1 MREARRD
8 TDENPPLRAG
18 TDMIIGEPLVVV
30 YHSPPPPGCC
40 WLSFSEL
47 ETLCVKALSW
57 TATCSPCWWVLVVV
71 VVVVFEPQSYQE
83 PLHMHIFP
91 CNPSP
96 TGLPFVSRLHLGLVS
111 IFMSSR
117 KWERWTDGTDK
128 EEGRG
133 REREDCGEAGGR
145 GRLE

>member
-1 MREARRD
+1 MQS
-8 TDENPPLRAG
+8 
-18 TDMIIGEPLVVV
+18 MLVG
-30 YHSPPPPGCC
+30 SCC
-40 WLSFSEL
+40 F
-47 ETLCVKALSW
+47 
-57 TATCSPCWWVLVVV
+57 VV

-133 REREDCGEAGGR
+133 ERERTVEKQEAEEGLSEGNAAR
-145 GRLE
+145 

>member
-1 MREARRD
+1 MQS
-8 TDENPPLRAG
+8 
-18 TDMIIGEPLVVV
+18 MLVG
-30 YHSPPPPGCC
+30 SCC
-40 WLSFSEL
+40 F
-47 ETLCVKALSW
+47 
-57 TATCSPCWWVLVVV
+57 VV

-117 KWERWTDGTDK
+117 KWERWTDGADK

-133 REREDCGEAGGR
+133 ERERERTVEKQEAEEGLSEGNAAR
-145 GRLE
+145 